1 MENFSINLPGR
12 VYHLVKERA
21 NLTGRSREE
30 ELVHAIMMWFDPE
43 YAEREMARM
52 IQEMT
57 DLNEELYGEEAD
69 DLDDNTASEKA
80 PVCSS

>member
-30 ELVHAIMMWFDPE
+30 ELVHAIMMWFD
-43 YAEREMARM
+43 
-52 IQEMT
+52 
-57 DLNEELYGEEAD
+57 LNEELYGEEAD
-69 DLDDNTASEKA
+69 DLDDNNASEKA